1 MLIAG
6 AITVTTIP
14 TAIFILPLFA
24 VFLPIN
30 VSMYQHII
38 GMFALLFGMIFVAL
52 CLFMSPDSVVKEG
65 KEDE

>member
-1 MLIAG
+1 MA
-6 AITVTTIP
+6 TIP

-24 VFLPIN
+24 VFLHIY

-38 GMFALLFGMIFVAL
+38 GMFALLFGTIFVAL
-52 CLFMSPDSVVKEG
+52 GLFMSPDLVVKEG